1 MLRKI
6 VLASAVTVASAHA
19 FASDVFLT
27 KNTEQCANTNPQ
39 PDGFRPVEIA
49 TYVKLA
55 SLSPSNMSN
64 TTRIFYG
71 KASDQFGDLRLPKGK
86 GPFPLAVVVHGG
98 AWNATVNLDYFST
111 VAVALTKAGFATWSI
126 EYSRLGS
133 GGEWPASFKAVGAGA
148 DYARVLAK
156 QYPIDLNRVITIG
169 HSAGGSYALWLAG
182 RHNIKPDAVT
192 YTADPLKLR
201 GVIALDGDPDLAAF
215 AALPRGKSV
224 IANLLGAP
232 QVSDWQSHLTETSP
246 LDLLPL
252 GVPQYHLTEN
262 SDRLPSIINFM
273 SKSKADGDQ
282 VDYDVVCPANH
293 MTTSD
298 ATVPV
303 VRDAIVKAA
312 RQMISPHD

>member
-1 MLRKI
+1 MLKKL
-6 VLASAVTVASAHA
+6 VLASAVAFTSAHA
-19 FASDVFLT
+19 FASDVYLT
-27 KNTEQCANTNPQ
+27 KNTEQCADTNPQ
-39 PDGFRPVEIA
+39 PDGFRPVEVA
-49 TYVKLA
+49 SYARLQSLA
-55 SLSPSNMSN
+55 PENMGD

-86 GPFPLAVVVHGG
+86 GPFPLVIVVHGG
-98 AWNATVNLDYFST
+98 AWNASVNLDYFSS

-156 QYPIDLNRVITIG
+156 TYPIDLSRVISIG

-182 RHNIKPDAVT
+182 RHHIKPGATT

-215 AALPRGKSV
+215 AALPRGKTV
-224 IANLLGAP
+224 IAHLLGAP
-232 QVSDWQSHLTETSP
+232 QVSDWQAHLAETSP

-262 SDRLPSIINFM
+262 SDRLPSIVNFM
-273 SKSKADGDQ
+273 EKSRAAGDP
-282 VDYDVVCPANH
+282 VSYDVVCPANH

-303 VRDAIVKAA
+303 VKDAIIKAA
-312 RQMISPHD
+312 KSMLQVNE